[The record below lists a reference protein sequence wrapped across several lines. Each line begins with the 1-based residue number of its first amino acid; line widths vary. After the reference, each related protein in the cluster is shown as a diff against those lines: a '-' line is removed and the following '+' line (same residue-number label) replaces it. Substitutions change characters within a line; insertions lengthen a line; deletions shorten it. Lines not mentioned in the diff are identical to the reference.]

1 MLTHQNFVLH
11 IRELIGNGKLK
22 QALTEL
28 NTWAEGNADED
39 TQQTITLHLASY
51 TNNER
56 SNSMNFIARDEYL
69 RETTRITY
77 AVLTL
82 LNDLQ
87 PIPKKR
93 NKSTSEP
100 TSTNAVR
107 NFYNIGSINDANFGT
122 SIHDSKNVNT
132 GNISAGGNVVIGSSN
147 NSVPSNTSSDTNS
160 KIKKKSIFIAIAV
173 AITGFVGFVA
183 NIGGIKETFFKKEDP
198 KVLAAPPVNYKNEE
212 LIPLDT
218 IKARRYKTLKTYK
231 EDGLLPLD
239 SVIARAERK
248 KQEAPKILKGL
259 NINNM
264 PKIKVGR
271 DVNGTIINNGTTT
284 NNYGTKK
291 D

>member
-1 MLTHQNFVLH
+1 MVKHQNFIAH
-11 IRELIGNGKLK
+11 IRDLIGNGKLK
-22 QALTEL
+22 QALIEL

-56 SNSMNFIARDEYL
+56 SNSMNFITRDEYL
-69 RETTRITY
+69 RETARITN

-82 LNDLQ
+82 ISDLQ
-87 PIPKKR
+87 PTPKKQ
-93 NKSTSEP
+93 NKSHNEP
-100 TSTNAVR
+100 TTTNAIH
-107 NFYNIGSINDANFGT
+107 NNYNIGSINDANFGT
-122 SIHDSKNVNT
+122 SVHDSKNVKT
-132 GNISAGGNVVIGSSN
+132 RNISAGGNVVIDNGNNSAPLNTSN
-147 NSVPSNTSSDTNS
+147 NTNS
-160 KIKKKSIFIAIAV
+160 KIKKTSIFIAISI
-173 AITGFVGFVA
+173 AIAGFIDFVA
-183 NIGGIKETFFKKEDP
+183 NIGGIKETFFKKEEP
-198 KVLAAPPVNYKNEE
+198 KELAAPVVNYKNER

-218 IKARRYKTLKTYK
+218 VIAQRDRMLKAYK
-231 EDGLLPLD
+231 EDELIPID
-239 SVIARAERK
+239 SLTARAERK